1 MPTTSAASTGQG
13 AGYIIV
19 SKTRREACFLGASD
33 LMGETDIN

>member
-19 SKTRREACFLGASD
+19 SKTRCEACFLGASD
-33 LMGETDIN
+33 LMGEADIN